1 MITIN
6 KILTIYSCN
15 LLLHSNNELKAVEDR
30 SDPEHEERATLANV
44 QTIEIIE
51 VKPQVVAL
59 QEALNGAETELK
71 AIQHHGEAERMEL
84 SAAANEAERPLSESE
99 SELTKLNG
107 ELDDQS
113 KLANVQE
120 IESIAAETQVEALKQ
135 ALDGTSAELKAIE
148 DYQTAE
154 LIELKSANEEL
165 IKERGEFETFR
176 RRVGEIVEQLVAQTA
191 EDNMRARDL
200 ENRLIEHSRQL
211 DERELELRH
220 LRDEME
226 IALKAEADLRRNI
239 IEIEGRAHIVIQDLK
254 AEAAKLQAALD
265 RANGERVR
273 LAHELARSKRQA
285 E

>member
-1 MITIN
+1 M
-6 KILTIYSCN
+6 
-15 LLLHSNNELKAVEDR
+15 KAVEDR

-51 VKPQVVAL
+51 VKPQVEAL

-135 ALDGTSAELKAIE
+135 AVDGTSAELKAIE

>member
-1 MITIN
+1 MISTDYLITIN

-51 VKPQVVAL
+51 VKPQVEAL

-84 SAAANEAERPLSESE
+84 NAVTNEAERPLSESE

-135 ALDGTSAELKAIE
+135 AVDGTSAELKAIE

-191 EDNMRARDL
+191 EDNMRVIDL

-211 DERELELRH
+211 DEKGIGARASAR
-220 LRDEME
+220 RDG
-226 IALKAEADLRRNI
+226 DCF
-239 IEIEGRAHIVIQDLK
+239 EGGSRFAQK
-254 AEAAKLQAALD
+254 YY
-265 RANGERVR
+265 
-273 LAHELARSKRQA
+273 
-285 E
+285 

>member
-51 VKPQVVAL
+51 VKPQVEAL

-84 SAAANEAERPLSESE
+84 NAVTNEAERPLSESE

-226 IALKAEADLRRNI
+226 IALKAEADLRRNT
-239 IEIEGRAHIVIQDLK
+239 IEIEGRANIVIQDLK

-273 LAHELARSKRQA
+273 LAREIARSKR
-285 E
+285 